1 MMFSCR
7 FQHNFA
13 WSHSPE
19 SYHMKNFLK
28 SAFFLQKGDVPA
40 KKDPVATLQYLL
52 GPLPELI
59 VSGHLLGVQ
68 LMSVNAYL
76 HTSIVYGQ
84 WKDWDGN
91 PVDEAPLFYHGVS
104 ESTAE
109 LTSIVS
115 DEVINIAK
123 AIEKK
128 SGADMSGVS
137 ST

>member
-1 MMFSCR
+1 M
-7 FQHNFA
+7 
-13 WSHSPE
+13 P
-19 SYHMKNFLK
+19 
-28 SAFFLQKGDVPA
+28 P
-40 KKDPVATLQYLL
+40 KKDPVSTLQYLL
-52 GPLPELI
+52 GPLPKLI

-84 WKDWDGN
+84 WEGWDGN

-104 ESTAE
+104 KSTAE

-115 DEVINIAK
+115 DEVLNIAK
-123 AIEKK
+123 AIEEK

-137 ST
+137 STLLVIFNLLLVLVTNELSKLPV